1 MNASS
6 NIIEY
11 KQVKDIREAHKWC
24 EENEYDYLIIRAN
37 DINSFQREE
46 IKKSKVKFILW
57 AHNYI
62 GKQTEKITFLE
73 KNIVKLICV
82 SKQQY
87 INMRTSIAYKKM
99 TYINNCIGSYVD
111 NKKKDKAIR
120 NMNRIYYI
128 GAIEPEKGVHNVINI
143 FSKVYKKNSNVKL
156 ILIGG
161 LGNLRAKNIPLGK
174 LKLSYPKYEE
184 KLLKLIEENNI
195 KDKVEF
201 LGILNN
207 KKINE
212 LISQEP
218 GIGLLSVSKPLMG
231 ETFCMTALELES
243 YGIPVVARD
252 RKDGLRTSIKNKKTG
267 FLEKT
272 DRKIAKRIIEILQ
285 DSQCYEDMS
294 HNAIEYAKKFSITN
308 IVDRWNKI
316 LIEIDK
322 VDEEFDENLIYK
334 IKTKIKYNFNT
345 FSEFLL
351 RVQSKIL
358 FEKYKKWKR

>member
-174 LKLSYPKYEE
+174 LKLSYPK
-184 KLLKLIEENNI
+184 
-195 KDKVEF
+195 
-201 LGILNN
+201 
-207 KKINE
+207 
-212 LISQEP
+212 
-218 GIGLLSVSKPLMG
+218 
-231 ETFCMTALELES
+231 
-243 YGIPVVARD
+243 
-252 RKDGLRTSIKNKKTG
+252 
-267 FLEKT
+267 
-272 DRKIAKRIIEILQ
+272 
-285 DSQCYEDMS
+285 
-294 HNAIEYAKKFSITN
+294 
-308 IVDRWNKI
+308 
-316 LIEIDK
+316 
-322 VDEEFDENLIYK
+322 
-334 IKTKIKYNFNT
+334 
-345 FSEFLL
+345 
-351 RVQSKIL
+351 
-358 FEKYKKWKR
+358 